1 MPEYVARCIKCDETF
16 KYSSTISKRNDPC
29 WCRCGSDAFRDIEAE
44 LNSVGDRQ
52 KWITSNERWSRSMG
66 VPVASLAEYRK
77 KYPNST
83 YDHAGRLLIK
93 SRSDKMRQANERGFV
108 ELSDNRR

>member
-1 MPEYVARCIKCDETF
+1 MPNYVARCDVCKNIF
-16 KYSSTISKRNDPC
+16 KYSSTISERNDPVPC
-29 WCRCGSDAFRDIEAE
+29 SCGQKSYRDYEAE

-83 YDHAGRLLIK
+83 YSSDGRLLIK
-93 SRSDKMRQANERGFV
+93 SRSDKLRQAKERGFC
-108 ELSDNRR
+108 ELDNK

>member
-1 MPEYVARCIKCDETF
+1 MPEYVARCNVCKNIF
-16 KYSSTISKRNDPC
+16 KYSSTISKRNDPVSC
-29 WCRCGSDAFRDIEAE
+29 SCGQKSYRDFEAE

-83 YDHAGRLLIK
+83 YDNAGRLLIK
-93 SRSDKMRQANERGFV
+93 NRSDKMRQANERGFV

>member
-1 MPEYVARCIKCDETF
+1 
-16 KYSSTISKRNDPC
+16 
-29 WCRCGSDAFRDIEAE
+29 
-44 LNSVGDRQ
+44 
-52 KWITSNERWSRSMG
+52 MG

-83 YDHAGRLLIK
+83 YDNAGRLLIK
-93 SRSDKMRQANERGFV
+93 NRSDKMRQANERGFV